1 MRRCISI
8 LLAML
13 LLLSLMACGGTK
25 QEASKQEENESG
37 KIEVEKEIFNVKITL
52 PAALA
57 EGTTQE
63 DLDQAIKDGVYHTA
77 SLNEDG
83 SVTIKMSKRQHKK
96 CMDNMAADMEKSLQ
110 EMVGSEDYPNFTD
123 VQANQNYTHFTVT
136 TTSEELDMMESFSVL
151 GFYMMGGM
159 YAAFNGDAGATITV
173 DFVNAD
179 SGKTISSANSSDMG
193 E

>member
-13 LLLSLMACGGTK
+13 FLLSLTACGGTK
-25 QEASKQEENESG
+25 QESSKQEENESG
-37 KIEVEKEIFNVKITL
+37 TIEVEKEIFNVKITL

-83 SVTIKMSKRQHKK
+83 SVTIKMSKQQHKK
-96 CMDNMAADMEKSLQ
+96 CMDNMAADMEKFLQ

-123 VQANQNYTHFTVT
+123 VQANQDYTHFTGT
-136 TTSEELDMMESFSVL
+136 TTSEELDMMGSFSVL